1 MLVMAESFH
10 FSDNADEF
18 KPLSRALP
26 PSAPAPNP
34 IPYREEAKAELKRLK
49 QSRYDAGERGQI
61 HLSDIV
67 LSQLA
72 VKST

>member
-1 MLVMAESFH
+1 MADSFH
-10 FSDNADEF
+10 FSDHADEF
-18 KPLSRALP
+18 TPLPRAPPLS
-26 PSAPAPNP
+26 APTHNP

-49 QSRYDAGERGQI
+49 QSRYEAGERGQI